1 MEGAWSSSTAM
12 TNGPKVLYE
21 FGPFQVDPDKQVLLR
36 GNEPVAITPK
46 VFETL
51 LILVRRS
58 RDVVT
63 KDDLIK
69 GVWPDAFVEEANLSQ
84 NIFVLRKALGD
95 TAEDRRYIVTIP
107 GRGYRFVADVRTV
120 EQTGEDVVISSSSL
134 AQMVAE
140 HPVLYP
146 GDEDRSLRTRAPS
159 ETPLHTVVK
168 GTRRKVIGRYGWA
181 AAVVIALLVASTILL
196 VSRHGHRRIA
206 LGATDSVLLADFTNT
221 TGDPVFDGTLQQG
234 LEIQLE
240 QSPFLSLVSQDR
252 VRQTMRMM
260 GQPADARLT
269 PEIAREVCE
278 RTASAAVLDGSIA
291 MLGSRYVLGLRAK
304 NCRTGDVI
312 AEEQAQAAHKEDVL
326 NALSEIAS
334 KFRTRVG
341 ESLATVEKY
350 GTPLADATT
359 PSLDA
364 LKAYSA
370 GWKAHFANGEV
381 TAIQLFKHAVE
392 LDPKFASAY
401 AALGLMYGIDGEST
415 LSVQNTT
422 RAYELRARAS
432 DNERFFITA
441 SYDAR
446 VTGNLEKAQQT
457 CEAWAHT
464 YPREMVPHAYLAGII
479 YPASGKFEMAIE
491 EAKKVVAFE
500 PDSATGY
507 LQLASNYVALG
518 RLDEAES
525 ELRVA
530 AARGVGTPDNLV
542 LAYDIAFLRND
553 LRGMEQAA
561 GLAERNPGAE
571 DLIANREAFALAY
584 GGRMQD
590 ARKALQRAT
599 DLARQKTHQERAAL
613 FEAGAA
619 LWEGFFG
626 DSIEARREAQ
636 AALADSN
643 DREVEYGA
651 AFALALAGDEARSQF
666 LADDLEKRF
675 SEDTSVRFNY
685 LPAVRALLAVRRNA
699 GSQAAGVL
707 QSALPSELGQ
717 HRSSVHGNFGAL
729 YPIYVRGE
737 AYLAARQG
745 AAAAAEFQKILD
757 HRGIVVSDPV
767 GVLAQLE
774 LGRAYMQSGDKTK
787 AKSAYSGFLDLVKDA
802 DAAVPMVKQAR
813 AEFARLEAAH

>member
-1 MEGAWSSSTAM
+1 VDGAWSSSTAM

-36 GNEPVAITPK
+36 GSEPVAITPK

-58 RDVVT
+58 REVVT

-69 GVWPDAFVEEANLSQ
+69 GVWPDAFVEESNLSQ

-107 GRGYRFVADVRTV
+107 GRGYRFVAEVRTV
-120 EQTGEDVVISSSSL
+120 AQAGEDVVISSSSL
-134 AQMVAE
+134 AQMVVE

-146 GDEDRSLRTRAPS
+146 GDEDRSLG
-159 ETPLHTVVK
+159 TPLPVVVV
-168 GTRRKVIGRYGWA
+168 GTRRKAIGRYGWA

-196 VSRHGHRRIA
+196 VNRHRQRRIA

-252 VRQTMRMM
+252 IRQTMRMM

-341 ESLATVEKY
+341 ESLTTVEKY

-415 LSVQNTT
+415 LAAQNTT
-422 RAYELRARAS
+422 KAYELRDRAS

-507 LQLASNYVALG
+507 LQLASNYVALD

-553 LRGMEQAA
+553 LSGMEQAV

-584 GGRMQD
+584 GGGRMQD

-675 SEDTSVRFNY
+675 PEDTSVRFNY
-685 LPAVRALLAVRRNA
+685 VPAVRGLLAVRRGA

-707 QSALPSELGQ
+707 QSALPYELGQ

-774 LGRAYMQSGDKTK
+774 LGRAYAQSGDKTK
-787 AKSAYSGFLDLVKDA
+787 AKSAYSGFLGLVKDA

-813 AEFARLEAAH
+813 TEFARLEAAH